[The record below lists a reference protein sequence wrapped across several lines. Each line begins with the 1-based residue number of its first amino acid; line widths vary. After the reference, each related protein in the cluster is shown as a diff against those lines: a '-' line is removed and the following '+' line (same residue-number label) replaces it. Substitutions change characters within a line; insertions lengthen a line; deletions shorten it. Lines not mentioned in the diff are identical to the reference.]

1 MSEHNVKLVGGAVDE
16 PATVVATSNG
26 PDDCH
31 IAIAYRDKRVDG
43 SGIDFFAAF
52 QQVRLQLETEGLI
65 PSCYGASLNVWP
77 SGMCR
82 SMGQGML
89 GYRLKL
95 RCSTTREDIVRIFD
109 AGPDVVPAQVAEQ
122 RQFFEEWGK
131 SVERER

>member
-1 MSEHNVKLVGGAVDE
+1 MSEHNVILVGGAVDV
-16 PATVVATSNG
+16 PATIVATSNG

-31 IAIAYRDKRVDG
+31 ITVSYRGKRLDG
-43 SGIDFFAAF
+43 KGIDFFAAF
-52 QQVRLQLETEGLI
+52 QQVRMQLEGKGLI

-95 RCSTTREDIVRIFD
+95 GSCTSREDIVRIFD
-109 AGPDVVPAQVAEQ
+109 AGPDVVPTSVAEQ
-122 RQFFEEWGK
+122 RKFFEEWGR
-131 SVERER
+131 SVAA